1 MRYIGRYKIRG
12 LLGSGGMGRV
22 YKVELPSI
30 KKISALK
37 LLNPDPLLAKLM
49 GRETLLHMFIQEA
62 GTMARLQHPHIV
74 SVNDFESGPEG
85 TFYIM
90 DYLPNNLGVVMG
102 ETFKVEAPT
111 RKLEI
116 DTALNYTRQILE
128 GLACLHHA
136 DIIHRDIKPFNLLI
150 TSQDHIKICDF
161 GMSKLHGERY
171 TGPKNLN
178 VGSPYYAAPE
188 QTRSPDGVSAT
199 ADLYAVGT
207 ILYRML
213 TGQLPQTASVPASR
227 IHYDLDY
234 RWDEFIATAIK
245 EDPQERFPDADTMLD
260 HLNDLTTYWH
270 NRKERACR
278 LQTEEPP
285 PERNQHVRVEKTGL
299 RSRPEKIPQKTALKK
314 FELDDLWRPQRFA
327 STQFSAVADGVVQ
340 DLNHGLAW
348 QQAGSRFP
356 VTWQQASTYVEKLNE
371 RREGGRYHWRLP
383 TVEELMTLV
392 RPKSENRSHCIPS
405 LFETRQQR
413 IWSCDRSSFIAAYF
427 IDTIHGFIGEQDFSA
442 PCYVRAVCEE
452 IRSAM

>member
-1 MRYIGRYKIRG
+1 MKYIGRYKIKG

-30 KKISALK
+30 RKISALK

-49 GRETLLHMFIQEA
+49 GRDTLLHIFTQEA
-62 GTMARLQHPHIV
+62 GTMARLQHPNIV
-74 SVNDFESGPEG
+74 GVNDFESGPDG

-188 QTRSPDGVSAT
+188 QTQSPDAVNAT
-199 ADLYAVGT
+199 ADLYAVGI
-207 ILYRML
+207 ILFRML
-213 TGQLPQTASVPASR
+213 TGQLPQTSSVSVS
-227 IHYDLDY
+227 HLNNHLDY
-234 RWDEFIATAIK
+234 RWDEFLATSIK
-245 EDPQERFPDADTMLD
+245 EDPQERFPDVDTMLY
-260 HLNDLTTYWH
+260 HLNDWPHTG
-270 NRKERACR
+270 
-278 LQTEEPP
+278 
-285 PERNQHVRVEKTGL
+285 KTGK
-299 RSRPEKIPQKTALKK
+299 R
-314 FELDDLWRPQRFA
+314 RFA
-327 STQFSAVADGVVQ
+327 
-340 DLNHGLAW
+340 
-348 QQAGSRFP
+348 
-356 VTWQQASTYVEKLNE
+356 Y
-371 RREGGRYHWRLP
+371 
-383 TVEELMTLV
+383 
-392 RPKSENRSHCIPS
+392 
-405 LFETRQQR
+405 
-413 IWSCDRSSFIAAYF
+413 
-427 IDTIHGFIGEQDFSA
+427 
-442 PCYVRAVCEE
+442 
-452 IRSAM
+452 